1 MSVLDVFPPE
11 LLFKDKV
18 HEAIAWLQ
26 GLPIPARRRKE
37 VMVEWCH
44 AMEVAITSD
53 VMVELLGPLA
63 EEIKG

>member
-1 MSVLDVFPPE
+1 MSVIDVFPPE

-26 GLPIPARRRKE
+26 ELPIPARRRKE